1 MTRTVSEHHIR
12 ELPIVVLLPHNRCN
26 CRCVMCD
33 IWKIRQVR
41 EITDRDLELH
51 LSSFRSLKV
60 KWVVLSGGESLLH
73 SDLPGLCRW
82 FRREGIRLTLLTSG
96 LSMEQHAANISELI
110 DDVIVSIDGPELIHD
125 HIRGVHGAYLQLE
138 RGVDALRRLRPEI
151 PISGRCTV
159 QKRNCR
165 ELRNTVYSA
174 HALHLNFLSFL
185 AADIT
190 SSAFNRREGSETPTR
205 FALAA
210 DEVDAL
216 DWEIERLLQDCRQD
230 IESGFIVEKP
240 AKLRRIVLHFRA
252 HLGLA
257 EAVSPRCNAPW
268 VSTVVEADG
277 TVRPCFFHPS
287 IGNINDRPL
296 EEILNGDPGLQFRQ
310 RLDVSTNPTCRN
322 CVCSLFIPESREA
335 GA

>member
-1 MTRTVSEHHIR
+1 
-12 ELPIVVLLPHNRCN
+12 
-26 CRCVMCD
+26 MCD

-96 LSMEQHAANISELI
+96 LSMEQHAATISELI
-110 DDVIVSIDGPELIHD
+110 DDVIVSIDGPQVIHD
-125 HIRGVHGAYLQLE
+125 QIRGVHGAFLQLE

-190 SSAFNRREGSETPTR
+190 SSAFNRREGSEMPAR

-210 DEVDAL
+210 DDVDAL
-216 DWEIERLLQDCRQD
+216 DREIENLLQDCRQD
-230 IESGFIVEKP
+230 IESGFIVENP
-240 AKLRRIVLHFRA
+240 AKLRRIVLHF
-252 HLGLA
+252 
-257 EAVSPRCNAPW
+257 
-268 VSTVVEADG
+268 
-277 TVRPCFFHPS
+277 
-287 IGNINDRPL
+287 
-296 EEILNGDPGLQFRQ
+296 
-310 RLDVSTNPTCRN
+310 
-322 CVCSLFIPESREA
+322 
-335 GA
+335 